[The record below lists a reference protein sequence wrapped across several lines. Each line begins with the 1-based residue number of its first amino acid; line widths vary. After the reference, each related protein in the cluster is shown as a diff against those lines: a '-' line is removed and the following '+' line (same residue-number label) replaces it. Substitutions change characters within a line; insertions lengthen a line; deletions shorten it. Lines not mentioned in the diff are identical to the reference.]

1 MIIQLNIEDKA
12 LLEKIS
18 LYVGDKHKEIN
29 EQIIEV
35 LEKFFEKK
43 EPILKYDIEDIDKNA
58 SVIDFG
64 LDDEKIDKDIK
75 LFEDVE
81 NVADYSKKLRDNA
94 WK

>member
-1 MIIQLNIEDKA
+1 MIIQL
-12 LLEKIS
+12 
-18 LYVGDKHKEIN
+18 
-29 EQIIEV
+29 
-35 LEKFFEKK
+35 
-43 EPILKYDIEDIDKNA
+43 KYEIEDIDKNA

-81 NVADYSKKLRDNA
+81 NVADYSRKLRDNA